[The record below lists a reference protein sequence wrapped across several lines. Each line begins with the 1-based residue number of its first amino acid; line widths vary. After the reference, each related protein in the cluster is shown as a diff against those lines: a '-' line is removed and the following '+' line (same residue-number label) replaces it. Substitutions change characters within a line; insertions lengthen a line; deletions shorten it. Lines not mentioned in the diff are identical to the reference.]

1 MQKSPVAYRYT
12 NWSTI
17 VPSQKIEFNHNLK
30 AARGKLIEAQVE
42 EDAAEKDKER
52 GVASGQPSKVVQ
64 EFVPVPLPSG
74 ALEPSPADSAYHQR
88 SGNGNPCAVA

>member
-42 EDAAEKDKER
+42 EDAAEKTKRE
-52 GVASGQPSKVVQ
+52 VLQAVN
-64 EFVPVPLPSG
+64 PVRWFRNSFLFHS
-74 ALEPSPADSAYHQR
+74 LQ
-88 SGNGNPCAVA
+88 VL

>member
-17 VPSQKIEFNHNLK
+17 VPSQKIKFNHNLK

-42 EDAAEKDKER
+42 EDAAEVNKTA
-52 GVASGQPSKVVQ
+52 VLQVVN
-64 EFVPVPLPSG
+64 PVRWFRNSFLFHS
-74 ALEPSPADSAYHQR
+74 LQ
-88 SGNGNPCAVA
+88 VL